1 MSKAAWKPRRL
12 QTYRVSAALRK
23 EALHPFCLSLCE
35 RSPSSTRH
43 PVRKQT
49 LHCARISYS
58 SPRLAFNMHPVFAHI
73 PYYRRTSLTIE
84 GNALR
89 ITTHNSWKSLTI
101 EGRPLLINSWFK
113 TIPYY
118 RTKTF
123 PYYIMKSL
131 TKGNPFLLK
140 EHLPLQLKE
149 ILYYRM
155 KSLAIERKPLLY
167 KEIPYYRRKCLTNN
181 NK

>member
-84 GNALR
+84 GNTLR

-123 PYYIMKSL
+123 PYYRTKSL
-131 TKGNPFLLK
+131 TIYGNPLLWK
-140 EHLPLQLKE
+140 ESLPLLSKE
-149 ILYYRM
+149 ILYYIM
-155 KSLAIERKPLLY
+155 KSLAIKRNPLL
-167 KEIPYYRRKCLTNN
+167 
-181 NK
+181 